1 MIIVVFGDGY
11 KNIEMQK
18 DEVLVAHFGGRQEGR
33 GGRERV
39 REREREKDRV
49 RQRRDTESTSK

>member
-1 MIIVVFGDGY
+1 VVCVSTGKEFLIIIVFGDGY

-33 GGRERV
+33 GGGET
-39 REREREKDRV
+39 EREIV
-49 RQRRDTESTSK
+49 

>member
-1 MIIVVFGDGY
+1 VCVSTGNEFLIIIVFGNGY

-33 GGRERV
+33 GGGRLRK
-39 REREREKDRV
+39 R
-49 RQRRDTESTSK
+49 